1 MRHSMLL
8 RLFVLLGILIGFLL
22 LSLWVFGDL
31 LVDLPVSDDD
41 EEEFEDEM
49 DDGEEG
55 GGGSS
60 KKKAKQHVEQL
71 KRLQQKVR
79 PLSPA
84 VSSPLNWVEYKF
96 CNPLL
101 LLLFLKN
108 DCLAV

>member
-1 MRHSMLL
+1 MLL

-22 LSLWVFGDL
+22 LSLWVFGGL

-71 KRLQQKVR
+71 KRLKQKVR
-79 PLSPA
+79 PCRLR
-84 VSSPLNWVEYKF
+84 
-96 CNPLL
+96 
-101 LLLFLKN
+101 FLR
-108 DCLAV
+108 CQLCGI